1 MALATVV
8 YAAFAKIS
16 PHEEQSPL
24 EEKPLQTM
32 RRLILYIH
40 VTQVVVRTDLF
51 APTRIVRISFPV
63 RRRIA

>member
-1 MALATVV
+1 MTLAAVV
-8 YAAFAKIS
+8 YVAFAKIS
-16 PHEEQSPL
+16 PHEEQLPL

-40 VTQVVVRTDLF
+40 VTQVVLRTDLVSN
-51 APTRIVRISFPV
+51 TWVVRISLPV